1 MKLETSNNTKI
12 VATMGPASW
21 HKDVMKDMIIAG
33 VNVFRV
39 NFSHGDHETHRR
51 TIRLVKELNEEFN
64 CKTAVLADLQGPKLR
79 IGDVEEGAVINE
91 GDTLTFTTNR
101 VEGTAELV
109 YMNYQ
114 KFPQDVNTG
123 EHILLDD
130 GKLMCEVLETDKKD
144 TVVTKVIQGGP
155 LKSKKGVNLP
165 NTKVSLPCLTEKDLE
180 DVVVAMEEGVEWIG
194 LSFVRDA
201 DDVNELR
208 KIINNFGSFAKIV
221 SKIEKPE
228 AVVDIDK
235 IIDATDA
242 IMVARGDLGVEI
254 PYSSVP
260 MVQKMIVEKCHLKAK
275 PCIIATQMMESMIDS
290 QSPTRAEVNDVANSV
305 CDGADAVMLSGETS
319 VGKFPAKVVETMA
332 SIVAHV
338 ESTFD
343 VKPNIENEPSVKNE
357 RYITK
362 TICYNAAKI
371 ADQIDATAI
380 LTMTFS
386 GYTALKIAGHRP
398 KTKIIVFTANRQIM
412 NQMSLVWGVE
422 AFFYDKM
429 ESTDQSFKDIKAI
442 LKESGTVKDGDLIVN
457 IASMPIQERGFT
469 NMLKIS
475 AIN

>member
-21 HKDVMKDMIIAG
+21 HKDVMKDMIKAG

-91 GDTLTFTTNR
+91 GDTLTFTTNK
-101 VEGTAELV
+101 VSGTAELV

-114 KFPQDVNTG
+114 QFPQDVNTG

-130 GKLMCEVLETDKKD
+130 GKLMCEVIETNKKD

-165 NTKVSLPCLTEKDLE
+165 NTKVSLPCLTKKDLE
-180 DVVVAMEEGVEWIG
+180 DVIVAMEEGVEWIG

-201 DDVNELR
+201 ADVNELR
-208 KIINNFGSFAKIV
+208 KIINDFGSFAKIV

-332 SIVAHV
+332 KIVAHV

-371 ADQIDATAI
+371 ADQIDAAAI

-429 ESTDQSFKDIKAI
+429 ESTYQSFKDIKAI
-442 LKESGTVKDGDLIVN
+442 LKESGTVKEGDLIVN
-457 IASMPIQERGFT
+457 IASMPIEERGFT

-475 AIN
+475 AID